1 MRDDSSSSPS
11 GDGSFRPA
19 AASVLHG
26 DIAIIGGGLAGMT
39 LALACAGH
47 GIRTV
52 LVEAEALPDITD
64 QSYDGRSS
72 AIAYGSQRVLAA
84 TGAWPYI
91 RDQAQ
96 PILDIRVTD
105 GGGFQRDARRAGGIS
120 PFFVH
125 YDHRNLPIEESIGGG
140 HGHAGHGIE
149 QPPFGYIIE
158 NRASR
163 IGLIRRLQELPEII
177 HITGTT
183 ATAADLRSETASVT
197 LSDGREIATRLVI
210 AADGRRSALRGF
222 AGIGSREFDYHQ
234 TAIVCTVAHELDHQG
249 VAHEHFLPAGPFA
262 MLPMVDG
269 PDDAGVMR
277 HRSSI
282 VWTED
287 PRLVKFLLGLD
298 DATFGSEIE
307 RRFGLSLGHV
317 RPIGPRFAYPLKL
330 LVAER
335 YLGDRL
341 VLVGD
346 AAHGIH
352 PIAGQGFN
360 LGIRDVAALAEVL
373 VDAQRLGQDLGS
385 PLVLERY
392 ARWRRFD
399 NLLLAGVT
407 DGLTRLFSNDLAP
420 VRLVRDIGFAIFNK
434 LPPVKRLAMRH
445 AMGLV
450 GDLPKLIQGKP
461 L

>member
-1 MRDDSSSSPS
+1 MRDHSSPA
-11 GDGSFRPA
+11 PALPAKTA
-19 AASVLHG
+19 AALDC

-39 LALACAGH
+39 LAAACGQY

-52 LVEAEALPDITD
+52 LVEAEALPDLTD
-64 QSYDGRSS
+64 RRYDGRSS

-84 TGAWPYI
+84 IGAWPFLA
-91 RDQAQ
+91 DEAQ
-96 PILDIRVTD
+96 PICDIRVTD
-105 GGGFQRDARRAGGIS
+105 GGSFQRDARRAGGIS

-125 YDHRNLPIEESIGGG
+125 YNHRDLPIEESLGADHHRGQNS
-140 HGHAGHGIE
+140 A
-149 QPPFGYIIE
+149 QPPFGYIVE

-163 IGLIRRLQELPEII
+163 IGLIRRLQQIADI
-177 HITGTT
+177 THITATT
-183 ATAADLRSETASVT
+183 ATAVDLQAETASVT
-197 LSDGREIATRLVI
+197 LSDGREISARLVI

-222 AGIGSREFDYHQ
+222 AGIGSQEFDYHQ
-234 TAIVCTVAHELDHQG
+234 TAIVCTVAHERDHQG

-262 MLPMVDG
+262 MLPMTDG
-269 PDDAGVMR
+269 PDDQGVTQ

-287 PRLVKFLLGLD
+287 PRIVNFLLGLD
-298 DATFGSEIE
+298 DDAFGAEIE
-307 RRFGLSLGHV
+307 RRFGLSLGRV
-317 RPIGPRFAYPLKL
+317 RPIGPRFSYPLKL

-373 VDAQRLGQDLGS
+373 VDAKRLGQDLGS
-385 PLVLERY
+385 ALVLERY

-420 VRLVRDIGFAIFNK
+420 VRLVRDLGFALFNK

-450 GDLPKLIQGKP
+450 GDLPKLVQGKP

>member
-1 MRDDSSSSPS
+1 MRNDLSSAPAPQAATAATFDS
-11 GDGSFRPA
+11 
-19 AASVLHG
+19 

-39 LALACAGH
+39 LAIACAQH
-47 GIRTV
+47 GIRTT
-52 LVEAEALPDITD
+52 LVEAEALPDLTD
-64 QSYDGRSS
+64 RRYDGRSS

-84 TGAWPYI
+84 IGAWPFI
-91 RDQAQ
+91 ADEAQ

-125 YDHRNLPIEESIGGG
+125 YSHRDLPVEETGGG
-140 HGHAGHGIE
+140 DHHRWGE
-149 QPPFGYIIE
+149 STQPPFGYIVE
-158 NRASR
+158 NCASR
-163 IGLIRRLQELPEII
+163 IGLIRRLQQIAA
-177 HITGTT
+177 ITHVTATT
-183 ATAADLRSETASVT
+183 ATAIDLQAEGATVT
-197 LSDGREIATRLVI
+197 LSDGRRIATRLVI

-222 AGIGSREFDYHQ
+222 AGIGTREFDYHQ
-234 TAIVCTVAHELDHQG
+234 TAIVCTVAHERDHQG

-262 MLPMVDG
+262 MLPMTDG
-269 PDDAGVMR
+269 PDDHGITR

-282 VWTED
+282 VWTDD
-287 PRLVKFLLGLD
+287 PRLVNFLIGLD
-298 DATFGSEIE
+298 DDAFGTEIE

-317 RPIGPRFAYPLKL
+317 RPVGPRFSYPLKL

-335 YLGDRL
+335 YLGNRL

-373 VDAQRLGQDLGS
+373 VDAKRLGQDLGS
-385 PLVLERY
+385 ALVLERY

-407 DGLTRLFSNDLAP
+407 DGLTRFFSNDLAP
-420 VRLVRDIGFAIFNK
+420 VRLVRDLGFALFNK

-450 GDLPKLIQGKP
+450 GDLPKLVQGKP

>member
-1 MRDDSSSSPS
+1 MRNDLSPVSAPRAKAALPDS
-11 GDGSFRPA
+11 
-19 AASVLHG
+19 

-39 LALACAGH
+39 LAIACAQH
-47 GIRTV
+47 GISTT
-52 LVEAEALPDITD
+52 LVEAEALPDLTD
-64 QSYDGRSS
+64 RRYDGRSS

-84 TGAWPYI
+84 IGAWPFLA
-91 RDQAQ
+91 DDAQ

-105 GGGFQRDARRAGGIS
+105 GGGFQRDARRAGGVS

-125 YDHRNLPIEESIGGG
+125 YNHRDLPVEESIGGD
-140 HGHAGHGIE
+140 HHRRPHAHAGNE
-149 QPPFGYIIE
+149 QPPFGYIVE

-163 IGLIRRLQELPEII
+163 IGLIRRLQQIDA
-177 HITGTT
+177 ITHVAATT
-183 ATAADLRSETASVT
+183 ATAVDLQAEGATVT
-197 LSDGREIATRLVI
+197 LSDGRRIATRLVI

-222 AGIGSREFDYHQ
+222 AGIGSQEFDYHQ
-234 TAIVCTVAHELDHQG
+234 TAIVCTVAHERDHQG

-262 MLPMVDG
+262 MLPMTDG
-269 PDDAGVMR
+269 PDDAGNRR

-287 PRLVKFLLGLD
+287 PRLVNFLLGLD
-298 DATFGSEIE
+298 DDAFGTEIE
-307 RRFGLSLGHV
+307 RRFGLSLGAV
-317 RPIGPRFAYPLKL
+317 RPIGPRFSYPLKL

-335 YLGDRL
+335 YLDNRL

-373 VDAQRLGQDLGS
+373 VDAKRLGQDLGS
-385 PLVLERY
+385 ALVLERY

-420 VRLVRDIGFAIFNK
+420 VRLLRDLGFALFNK

-450 GDLPKLIQGKP
+450 GDLPKLVQGKP

>member
-1 MRDDSSSSPS
+1 MRNDPSPA
-11 GDGSFRPA
+11 PALPAETA
-19 AASVLHG
+19 AALDC

-39 LALACAGH
+39 LAAACGQY

-52 LVEAEALPDITD
+52 LVEAEALPDLTD
-64 QSYDGRSS
+64 RRYDGRSS

-84 TGAWPYI
+84 IGAWSFLA
-91 RDQAQ
+91 DEAQ
-96 PILDIRVTD
+96 PIRDIRVTD
-105 GGGFQRDARRAGGIS
+105 GGAFQRDARRAGGIS

-125 YDHRNLPIEESIGGG
+125 YNHRDLPIEESIGAD
-140 HGHAGHGIE
+140 HHRSQSSA
-149 QPPFGYIIE
+149 QPPFGYIVE

-163 IGLIRRLQELPEII
+163 IGLIRRLQQITDI
-177 HITGTT
+177 THITATT
-183 ATAADLRSETASVT
+183 AIAVDLQVETASVT
-197 LSDGREIATRLVI
+197 LSDGREISTRLVI

-222 AGIGSREFDYHQ
+222 AGIGSQEFDYHQ
-234 TAIVCTVAHELDHQG
+234 TAIVCTVAHEHDHQG

-262 MLPMVDG
+262 MLPMTDG
-269 PDDAGVMR
+269 PDDQGVTQ

-287 PRLVKFLLGLD
+287 PRIVEFLLGLD
-298 DATFGSEIE
+298 DDAFGAEIE
-307 RRFGLSLGHV
+307 RRFGLSLGRV
-317 RPIGPRFAYPLKL
+317 RPIGPRFSYPLKL

-335 YLGDRL
+335 YLGNRL

-373 VDAQRLGQDLGS
+373 VDAKRLGQDLGS

-420 VRLVRDIGFAIFNK
+420 VRLVRDLGFALFNK

-450 GDLPKLIQGKP
+450 GDLPKLVQGKP

>member
-1 MRDDSSSSPS
+1 MRDDSMFSSSS
-11 GDGSFRPA
+11 DA
-19 AASVLHG
+19 ATPQQLYS

-39 LALACAGH
+39 LAIACAGH
-47 GIRTV
+47 GISTV
-52 LVEAEALPDITD
+52 LVEAEALPDLTD

-84 TGAWPYI
+84 IGAWKFLA
-91 RDQAQ
+91 DQAQ
-96 PILDIRVTD
+96 PIRDIRVTD
-105 GGGFQRDARRAGGIS
+105 GGSFQRDARRAGGIS

-125 YDHRNLPIEESIGGG
+125 YNHRDLPVEASIGPDHRHG
-140 HGHAGHGIE
+140 HGAE
-149 QPPFGYIIE
+149 QPPFGYIVE

-163 IGLIRRLQELPEII
+163 IGLIRRLQEIPGVTHLAA
-177 HITGTT
+177 TT
-183 ATAADLRSETASVT
+183 ATAIELRAEEARVT
-197 LSDGREIATRLVI
+197 LSDGREIASRLVI
-210 AADGRRSALRGF
+210 AADGRRSALRAF
-222 AGIGSREFDYHQ
+222 AGIGSQEFDYHQ
-234 TAIVCTVAHELDHQG
+234 TAIVCTVAHERDHQG

-262 MLPMVDG
+262 MLPMTDG
-269 PDDAGVMR
+269 PDDQGVMR

-287 PRLVKFLLGLD
+287 PRLVAFLLGLD
-298 DATFGSEIE
+298 DAAFGTEIE
-307 RRFGLSLGHV
+307 RRFGLSLGQV
-317 RPIGPRFAYPLKL
+317 RPIGPRFSYPLKL

-373 VDAQRLGQDLGS
+373 VDARRLGQDLGS

-407 DGLTRLFSNDLAP
+407 DGLTRLFSNDIAP
-420 VRLVRDIGFAIFNK
+420 VRLVRDLGFALFNK

-450 GDLPKLIQGKP
+450 GDLPKLVQGKP